1 MKLKRSYLMHY
12 IDASFG
18 GSGSPKWFLLGKDI
32 EEMSV
37 ELNPDTETVK
47 NILDETSVND
57 NGYEPSMS
65 ADPYYANPDD
75 AIYEHLSKIAM
86 NRLTGE
92 DCKTKILEVLIEGD
106 TESTHKAWTEDVVV
120 KPQSYGGSQGGINIP
135 FDVTFNGNRKEGT
148 VKIASGVP
156 TFTEGAASQAQS
168 DSTKAVS
175 K

>member
-92 DCKTKILEVLIEGD
+92 EFLKCLLKVIQNQPTRLGQKMLWLSHRVTVVLRVELTFLLMLLSMVTEKKEQLRLQAVYQHLQKVQHHRHSQILQKRLVNNF
-106 TESTHKAWTEDVVV
+106 S
-120 KPQSYGGSQGGINIP
+120 
-135 FDVTFNGNRKEGT
+135 
-148 VKIASGVP
+148 
-156 TFTEGAASQAQS
+156 
-168 DSTKAVS
+168 
-175 K
+175 

>member
-1 MKLKRSYLMHY
+1 M
-12 IDASFG
+12 IG
-18 GSGSPKWFLLGKDI
+18 ILL
-32 EEMSV
+32 
-37 ELNPDTETVK
+37 
-47 NILDETSVND
+47 ND

-120 KPQSYGGSQGGINIP
+120 KPQ
-135 FDVTFNGNRKEGT
+135 F
-148 VKIASGVP
+148 SGWN
-156 TFTEGAASQAQS
+156 
-168 DSTKAVS
+168 
-175 K
+175 